1 MCPRKVGL
9 CAPLR
14 ADSEG
19 VGSNSHQ
26 LLPTL
31 ASCRDSAT
39 AQVCSRQDGV
49 ALGFGQA
56 QPRLEPSGAW
66 SLSCPATSNKTSR
79 VIGSTQRAAERCGD
93 RFLTHL
99 ASAWAD
105 SRSILP
111 RRGFPWAKHGLW
123 HVAHA
128 IGHQGKARLA
138 CPRARRVS
146 TSRLCDGGDI
156 TNLRVRNPKS
166 VPTRKGGCMTPTIRA
181 TCSNATGAT

>member
-1 MCPRKVGL
+1 M
-9 CAPLR
+9 CAPQSR
-14 ADSEG
+14 FRGGRE
-19 VGSNSHQ
+19 Q
-26 LLPTL
+26 LTPIAAYSRVLP
-31 ASCRDSAT
+31 
-39 AQVCSRQDGV
+39 RQCYRTGLQQAGGV

-128 IGHQGKARLA
+128 IGHQGKASLA
-138 CPRARRVS
+138 CPRARRAG
-146 TSRLCDGGDI
+146 TSRLGDGGDI